1 MYFFPG
7 AVANGR
13 AKFEAQDKP
22 SSPSGATAAAAS
34 PPSAATKISPEKP
47 MRFFGSRSRTGS
59 PMLPVKTPKV
69 PQSKDKKS
77 NAAAADTDKKS
88 DKKEFATP
96 PIHSIAQQSAASAA
110 SKDAKDNENDT
121 NTSSTSKIS
130 KKMDGKKSAKKFAK
144 MKK

>member
-77 NAAAADTDKKS
+77 NAAADTDKKS

>member
-1 MYFFPG
+1 M
-7 AVANGR
+7 ANGR

-22 SSPSGATAAAAS
+22 SSPSAAAAAATVAAAS
-34 PPSAATKISPEKP
+34 PASAATKISPEKP

-88 DKKEFATP
+88 DKKEFVTP
-96 PIHSIAQQSAASAA
+96 PIHSVAQQSASA
-110 SKDAKDNENDT
+110 SKDTKDNENDT
-121 NTSSTSKIS
+121 NTSSSSSKIS
-130 KKMDGKKSAKKFAK
+130 KKTDGKKSAKKFAK